1 MARPLLRSPLAAA
14 LLGGALVVRLAVVR
28 LTPGYLPH
36 HDDRSYLAY
45 AVAID
50 RTGALPVWSH
60 GGVRVPTAY
69 RAPGFPALLAAV
81 RAVTGPELGPLR
93 VAQALVGV
101 ALVAL
106 VGLVAAQLWGRRA
119 GLAALGLAA
128 VSPPLVLFGASLVS
142 EPLYAALETAAM
154 AAALRA
160 RVEPRHPLPWAIGA
174 GALGGAAALTR
185 PAGLVVLLAL
195 ALVALPRGW
204 TARGRLVAAA
214 AVVLAGVA
222 VVTPWT
228 VRNARVLHGFVPV
241 STEAGNTLAGTYNAV
256 AARDPVWPWG
266 WHDPRANHLY
276 PDARAAHRFDEPG
289 TDAALRAAAL
299 RYVAAHPAA
308 PLEVGLHDGARL
320 AGLAPRAWS
329 RLSLGT
335 VSLSAGGAV
344 QDVLRTG
351 LVLTSLL
358 AAAGLV
364 AARRRAAPAG
374 WWMAGALVLAA
385 AALVNGEQRFAVP
398 LQPWLLALGGLA
410 VATAS
415 ERVRPRRRP
424 PAPPIVPTVASSVAP
439 SVASSVA
446 SSPGLARPAAPV
458 PAAGAGTRPPGG

>member
-1 MARPLLRSPLAAA
+1 MARPLLRSPAAA
-14 LLGGALVVRLAVVR
+14 AVLAGALAVRLAVVR
-28 LTPGYLPH
+28 LTPGYVPH
-36 HDDRSYLAY
+36 HDDHSYLAY

-50 RTGALPVWSH
+50 RTGGLPVRTH
-60 GGVRVPTAY
+60 GGVDVPTAY

-81 RAVTGPELGPLR
+81 RAVAGPELGPLR
-93 VAQALVGV
+93 VAQAFVGV

-119 GLAALGLAA
+119 GLAALALAA
-128 VSPPLVLFGASLVS
+128 VSPPLVLFGTSLVS
-142 EPLYAALETAAM
+142 EPLDAALETAAM

-160 RVEPRHPLPWAIGA
+160 RQERRHPLPWALAA

-195 ALVALPRGW
+195 ALVALPRSRAGP
-204 TARGRLVAAA
+204 ARLVAAA

-228 VRNARVLHGFVPV
+228 VRNARVLHAFVPV
-241 STEAGNTLAGTYNAV
+241 STEAGNTLAGTYNVV
-256 AARDPVWPWG
+256 AARDPIWPWG
-266 WHDPRANHLY
+266 WHDPRATGLY
-276 PDARAAHRFDEPG
+276 RAERAAHRFDEPA

-299 RYVAAHPAA
+299 RYVAAHPSA
-308 PLEVGLHDGARL
+308 PLEVALHDGARL

-335 VSLSAGGAV
+335 VSLVLGGGV
-344 QDVLRTG
+344 QDLLRAG
-351 LVLTSLL
+351 LVLTTLL
-358 AAAGLV
+358 AAAGV
-364 AARRRAAPAG
+364 AAARRRAPPAG

-398 LQPWLLALGGLA
+398 CSPGSSPSAASPWRRRR
-410 VATAS
+410 

-424 PAPPIVPTVASSVAP
+424 PLAPMPARAP
-439 SVASSVA
+439 RPRRA
-446 SSPGLARPAAPV
+446 PRPAAEALCRP
-458 PAAGAGTRPPGG
+458 PGRGTRPPAG